1 MTEDELRELLE
12 AGEETPRREYKQSH
26 PFTDPAFQATLIRSI
41 LAMSNVRDGGR
52 IIIGVEEQGNRYV
65 PTGMRPEDID
75 TYDRDTIKDKVG
87 EYADPYV
94 DFALDTGV
102 YQGRTFLVI
111 IVREFEEIPV
121 ICKKDGRDLARG
133 IIYTRTRTRRPESA
147 RVSTHA
153 DMREIIE
160 LAVDKG
166 MRKLQ
171 QRGYTL
177 AGGTPPAR
185 TLFDEQVRD
194 L

>member
-1 MTEDELRELLE
+1 MTETELRELLE
-12 AGEETPRREYKQSH
+12 AGEETPRREYKQSR
-26 PFTDPAFQATLIRSI
+26 PLTDPVFQASLIRSI
-41 LAMSNVRDGGR
+41 LAMSNVRDGGQ
-52 IIIGVEEQGNRYV
+52 IVIGVEEKGNTYSL
-65 PTGMRPEDID
+65 TGVRPEDVK

-94 DFALDTGV
+94 DVLIDFAQYEGK
-102 YQGRTFLVI
+102 TFAVI
-111 IVREFEEIPV
+111 TVREFDEIPV
-121 ICKKDGRDLARG
+121 ICKKDGKDLHRG
-133 IIYTRTRTRRPESA
+133 TIYTRTRTRRPESA

-166 MRKLQ
+166 TRKLQ

-177 AGGTPPAR
+177 AGGVPPAR
-185 TLFDEQVRD
+185 TLFDEQIRD

>member
-26 PFTDPAFQATLIRSI
+26 PFTHQAFQATLIRTI

-52 IIIGVEEQGNRYV
+52 IIIGVEEEGNSYA
-65 PTGMRPEDID
+65 PTGMRPEHVD

-94 DFALDTGV
+94 DFSIDTGV
-102 YQGRTFLVI
+102 YQGKTFLVI
-111 IVREFEEIPV
+111 TVREFDEIPV
-121 ICKKDGRDLARG
+121 ICKKDGRDLIRG
-133 IIYTRTRTRRPESA
+133 TIYTRTRTRRPESA

-153 DMREIIE
+153 DMRDIIE

-177 AGGTPPAR
+177 GGGTPPAPA
-185 TLFDEQVRD
+185 LFDDQIRD

>member
-12 AGEETPRREYKQSH
+12 AGEETPRREYKQSQ
-26 PFTDPAFQATLIRSI
+26 PFTDPGFQATLIRSI
-41 LAMSNVRDGGR
+41 LAMSNVRDGGY
-52 IIIGVEEQGNRYV
+52 IIIGVEERGNQYV
-65 PTGMRPEDID
+65 LTGMRPEDFS
-75 TYDRDTIKDKVG
+75 TYDRDIMKDKVG

-94 DFALDTGV
+94 DFSIDTGI
-102 YQGRTFLVI
+102 YQGKTFVVI
-111 IVREFEEIPV
+111 TVREFGEIPV
-121 ICKKDGRDLARG
+121 ICKKDGRDLVRG
-133 IIYTRTRTRRPESA
+133 TIYTRTRTRRPESA

-177 AGGTPPAR
+177 TGGAPPAR
-185 TLFDEQVRD
+185 TLFDEQIRD

>member
-26 PFTDPAFQATLIRSI
+26 PFTDSAFQATLIRSI
-41 LAMSNVRDGGR
+41 LAMSNVRDGAH
-52 IIIGVEEQGNRYV
+52 IIIGVEEQGNNYV
-65 PTGMRPEDID
+65 PTGMRQEHVD
-75 TYDRDTIKDKVG
+75 TYDRDAIKDKVG

-94 DFALDTGV
+94 DFSMDTGV
-102 YQGRTFLVI
+102 YQGKTFLVI
-111 IVREFEEIPV
+111 TVREFDEVPV

-133 IIYTRTRTRRPESA
+133 AIYTRTRTRRPESA
-147 RVSTHA
+147 RVSTHS
-153 DMREIIE
+153 DMRGIIE

-166 MRKLQ
+166 MRRLQ
-171 QRGYTL
+171 RRGHTL

-185 TLFDEQVRD
+185 TLFDDQIRD